1 LRNYILRRLAIMLV
15 SLVGVS
21 IIIFVSIRLVPG
33 DVISL
38 MMGQQGD
45 MAAGQAEQ
53 MRKLFG
59 LDRPMYIQYLDWA
72 GDIIRGDFGV
82 SLRSGRP
89 ILPDIL
95 LRTPITLE
103 LASLSALI
111 ALVVSIPMGV
121 FAAVKRD
128 SIPALLA
135 QVGSLGGLS
144 IPAFWLGTMVIL
156 FSSRYLHFYGGGTY
170 ISPREDLIGN
180 LRMFALPSLTVGF
193 SLSAALVR
201 YTRSAMLEILGE
213 DYVRTAR
220 AKGLWEFRV
229 VMRHALP
236 NAMIPIITVIGLQM
250 GFLLGGVVVIES
262 VFALP
267 GMGRLVVDAI
277 NQRDYPM
284 VQGVIL
290 LLTGIVMLTSLVV
303 DLMYAYVDPRV
314 RYE

>member
-33 DVISL
+33 DVVSL

-303 DLMYAYVDPRV
+303 DLMYAYVDPRI

>member
-1 LRNYILRRLAIMLV
+1 MRNYILRRLAIMLV

-33 DVISL
+33 DVVSL

-156 FSSRYLHFYGGGTY
+156 FSSRYLHYYGGGTY